1 MYKLAKKTRK
11 GLVMGKVSY
20 NTLTEARSRK
30 QYFYDN
36 GTKMLIVDS
45 RSGEIVE

>member
-11 GLVMGKVSY
+11 GLVIGKVSY
-20 NTLTEARSRK
+20 NTLTEARNRK

-36 GTKMLIVDS
+36 GTKMLIVNS
-45 RSGEIVE
+45 LSGETVE